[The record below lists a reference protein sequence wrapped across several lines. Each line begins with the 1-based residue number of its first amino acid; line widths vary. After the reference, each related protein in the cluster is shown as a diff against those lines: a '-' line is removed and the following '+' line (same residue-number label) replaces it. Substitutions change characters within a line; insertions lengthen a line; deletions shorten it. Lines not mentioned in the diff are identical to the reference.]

1 MSDSNQYSF
10 KLFFLPVGKEQI
22 FSVFITPEGKRPRAG
37 ILYLHPFAEEMHKSR
52 RMAALQARQF
62 AAEGYAVLQIDL
74 VGCGDSTGDF
84 EEASWEKWIAC
95 VREAYTWLA
104 NETNV
109 PIVLWGLRLGAT
121 LAANV
126 SFQFP
131 NIAGLILWQPVTNG
145 ESYLNQFLR
154 IKVAS
159 DMLSS
164 NQQQSSTKQL
174 LKLISSG
181 EYVEIGG
188 YMLSPALASDIH
200 KLLLINYYYNFPVFW
215 LEVSNVSTITFSP
228 ASLKVINVWKS
239 SSSKINTQL
248 IYGEPFWNS
257 QEIVECPDL
266 LTQTTKAISVLLL

>member
-22 FSVFITPEGKRPRAG
+22 FCVFITPEGKRPRAG

>member
-1 MSDSNQYSF
+1 MNDCNQYSF
-10 KLFFLPVGKEQI
+10 EPFFLPFGQELI
-22 FSVFITPEGKRPRAG
+22 FCVFLAPEARTPRASV
-37 ILYLHPFAEEMHKSR
+37 LYLHPFAEEMHKSR

-74 VGCGDSTGDF
+74 LGCGDSTGDF

-95 VREAYTWLA
+95 VREAYTWLY
-104 NETNV
+104 NKTNL

-121 LAANV
+121 LAAHV
-126 SFQFP
+126 SYQFP

-164 NQQQSSTKQL
+164 NQQQSGTKQL
-174 LKLISSG
+174 LKLIAEG
-181 EYVEIGG
+181 ESVEIGG
-188 YMLSPALASDIH
+188 YMLSPELASDIG
-200 KLLLINYYYNFPVFW
+200 KLLLINYYHNFPVYWF
-215 LEVSNVSTITFSP
+215 EVSNLSTQTLSP
-228 ASLKVINVWKS
+228 ASLKVINVWNNS
-239 SSSKINTQL
+239 SRKINIQT

-266 LTQTTKAISVLLL
+266 LTQTTKAISILVP